1 MLRSQ
6 KVKSTRKRSPKPRRR
21 SSRKYRGGFLA
32 KAKSTATK
40 WSAKANEKRK
50 ETAAILQQKGKEAAK
65 QAAEFAEKKGKEA
78 AAIAKE
84 KQINTCI
91 SFLESKSYTVIAP

>member
-1 MLRSQ
+1 MPRSQ
-6 KVKSTRKRSPKPRRR
+6 KFKSTRKRSPR
-21 SSRKYRGGFLA
+21 SHKRPSSKYRGGFLA
-32 KAKSTATK
+32 KAKSAATK

-50 ETAAILQQKGKEAAK
+50 ETAAILQQKGKEAVK

-84 KQINTCI
+84 KQIKTCI
-91 SFLESKSYTVIAP
+91 SFLESNSYKVIAP